1 MKLRIRENSIRL
13 RLKQSEV
20 EQLASG
26 QGIAEQTRFPDS
38 VLIYRLVTAETGAT
52 SASFSNGE
60 LTVTLLKSEVVEWAQ
75 TDQVSII
82 AEQALEQDEALS
94 ILVEKDF
101 QCLAPGDH
109 RLCDDDHDTYP
120 HPNAGSENGC

>member
-1 MKLRIRENSIRL
+1 MKLRIRKNSIRL
-13 RLKQSEV
+13 RLKQAEV
-20 EQLASG
+20 DQLAAG

-38 VLIYRLVTAETGAT
+38 TLIYRLDTTETSTT
-52 SASFSNGE
+52 SASFNNGS
-60 LTVTLLKSEVVEWAQ
+60 LSVTLLRSDVAEWAQ
-75 TDQVSII
+75 TNQVSIV
-82 AEQALEQDEALS
+82 AEQELEQDDVLS

>member
-13 RLKQSEV
+13 RLKQGEV
-20 EQLASG
+20 DQLASG

-52 SASFSNGE
+52 SASFDNGE

-75 TDQVSII
+75 TDLVSII
-82 AEQALEQDEALS
+82 TQQALEQDEALS

-120 HPNAGSENGC
+120 NPNAGSENGC